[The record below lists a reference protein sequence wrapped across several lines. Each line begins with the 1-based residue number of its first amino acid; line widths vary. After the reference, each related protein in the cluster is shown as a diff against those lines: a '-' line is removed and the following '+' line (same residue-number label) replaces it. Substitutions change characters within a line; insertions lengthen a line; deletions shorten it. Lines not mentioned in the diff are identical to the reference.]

1 MKLYTLSDAKK
12 LKAAWRQIEIAMCNI
27 VNVAMEIDTEALP
40 DDVGNALDRL
50 ACEADGMEL
59 REIEQAVETACR
71 CFRNDLK

>member
-12 LKAAWRQIEIAMCNI
+12 LKAAWRQIEIAMGNI